1 MLTFPFVT
9 GKTNQGRKR
18 SYFYAQIQEVIEI
31 KIKKNTNQKT
41 KIKFPYRIY
50 LDNGRIIP
58 VPSQYKFK
66 SDYIRTH
73 GCSLVAFYMSLRF
86 LGIKKSMAWCKKY
99 LDKNQGLHGHAKFSL
114 RQVAAAINKIV
125 GGSRAT
131 FKKSPSADVIRKNLE
146 KGNMVL
152 FEERNPIHTVV
163 LLQIGAK
170 IKRFSDGKYKNV
182 TVAQEIN
189 KRCSDA
195 YYGGCIIVKNK
206 EKTL

>member
-1 MLTFPFVT
+1 MVLF
-9 GKTNQGRKR
+9 
-18 SYFYAQIQEVIEI
+18 FYPGLEGVVKI

-41 KIKFPYRIY
+41 KVKFPYRIY
-50 LDNGRIIP
+50 LDNGQIIP

-73 GCSLVAFYMSLRF
+73 GCSLVGFYIALRF
-86 LGIKKSMAWCKKY
+86 LGVKKSMAWCRNY

-170 IKRFSDGKYKNV
+170 IKRFSDGRYKNV

-189 KRCSDA
+189 KRCGDA
-195 YYGGCIIVKNK
+195 YYGGCVIIRKK
-206 EKTL
+206 

>member
-1 MLTFPFVT
+1 MALF
-9 GKTNQGRKR
+9 
-18 SYFYAQIQEVIEI
+18 FYPGLEGVIKI
-31 KIKKNTNQKT
+31 KIKKNTNPKS
-41 KIKFPYRIY
+41 KVKFPYRVY

-73 GCSLVAFYMSLRF
+73 GCSLVGFYMALRF
-86 LGIKKSMAWCKKY
+86 LGVKKSMAWCKRY
-99 LDKNQGLHGHAKFSL
+99 MDKNQVLHGHAKFSL

-152 FEERNPIHTVV
+152 FEEKNPIHTAV

-170 IKRFSDGKYKNV
+170 IKRFSDGGYKNV
-182 TVAQEIN
+182 AVAQEVK

-195 YYGGCIIVKNK
+195 YYGGCIIVRKG
-206 EKTL
+206 